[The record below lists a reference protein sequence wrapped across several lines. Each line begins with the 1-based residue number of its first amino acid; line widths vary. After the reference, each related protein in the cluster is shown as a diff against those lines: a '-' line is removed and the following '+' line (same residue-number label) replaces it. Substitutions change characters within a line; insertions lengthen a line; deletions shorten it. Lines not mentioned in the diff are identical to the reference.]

1 MNEGE
6 VKDIELSI
14 IKSQAKAREL
24 VKKVLE
30 ADERCRNN
38 DLWMVL
44 SAWREQGVKIYL
56 DYNLLDQ
63 MFTPETLTRVRR
75 DIQNSNGLFL
85 PTDPNVLVHRSI
97 KEETIRKSYS
107 NNNRL
112 LLEFQTLKY
121 SVD

>member
-97 KEETIRKSYS
+97 KEETIRKYYS
-107 NNNRL
+107 NL
-112 LLEFQTLKY
+112 P
-121 SVD
+121 